1 MEQFGV
7 GVVGAGFLAE
17 TRARCWTAARGARL
31 AGVAA
36 RRPERA
42 TAFAQRHAAGQAAGS
57 LEAFD
62 SFDELIASD
71 AIDLIDLCVP
81 NSLHRPMA
89 VAAAEAGKHVLCTKP
104 LTAYV
109 GQDLGEQASD
119 AEVGARDRASMARVA
134 RADAE
139 AMIDTAKRSDVRLFY
154 GENWVYAPSIVKARS
169 LLDRAGAALLELRG
183 WESHSGSHSEYARS
197 WRHTGGGAL
206 LRLGAHPIGAMLHLK
221 RAEGLRNGGEPIRPL
236 AVTGEV
242 GDLTQVAG
250 VNPENLEIAT
260 GWRDV
265 ENWGCAIIQ
274 FSDGARGVAYG
285 SDNQLGGMESR
296 LEINGSNAAIR
307 CNLSPHDL
315 VRAYAPNGEVFG
327 DAYLQEKLDTG
338 AGWSTP
344 LPDEDWSSGQ
354 LAMCQ
359 AFADALQSG
368 EPAEADGELGLD
380 VIRVVYAAYAS
391 AAEGRRITL
400 D

>member
-1 MEQFGV
+1 MKHVRV
-7 GVVGAGFLAE
+7 GVVGAGFLAQ
-17 TRARCWTAARGARL
+17 TRARCWKAATGAHL
-31 AGVAA
+31 AGVTAKRA
-36 RRPERA
+36 ERA
-42 TAFAQRHAAGQAAGS
+42 SAFAQQHGVAQIF
-57 LEAFD
+57 E
-62 SFDELIASD
+62 SFEQLIASD
-71 AIDLIDLCVP
+71 AVDLIDLCIP
-81 NSLHRPMA
+81 NQLHRPMA

-119 AEVGARDRASMARVA
+119 EEIAGRDRVTMARVA

-139 AMIDTAKRSDVRLFY
+139 AMVDAAERAGVRLFY
-154 GENWVYAPSIVKARS
+154 GENWVYAPAIVKARA
-169 LLDRAGAALLELRG
+169 LLERAGAALLELRG
-183 WESHSGSHSEYARS
+183 WEAHSGSHSEYARS

-221 RAEGLRNGGEPIRPL
+221 RAEGLRNDGEPIRPL

-242 GDLTQVAG
+242 ADLTRVAG
-250 VNPENLEIAT
+250 VNPANLRLAT
-260 GWRDV
+260 GWRGV

-285 SDNQLGGMESR
+285 SDNLLGGMESR
-296 LEINGSNAAIR
+296 LEIQGSNAAIR

-315 VRAYAPNGEVFG
+315 VRAYAPDAEVFG
-327 DAYLQEKLDTG
+327 DAYIQEKLDSS
-338 AGWSTP
+338 AGWTTP

-359 AFADALQSG
+359 AFADALHRDV
-368 EPAEADGELGLD
+368 PAEADGQLGLD
-380 VIRVVYAAYAS
+380 VTRVVYAAYVS
-391 AAEGRRITL
+391 AAEGRRVPL

>member
-1 MEQFGV
+1 MKHVRV
-7 GVVGAGFLAE
+7 GVVGAGFLAQ
-17 TRARCWTAARGARL
+17 TRARCWKAATGAHL
-31 AGVAA
+31 AGVTAKRA
-36 RRPERA
+36 ERA
-42 TAFAQRHAAGQAAGS
+42 TAFAQQHGVAQIF
-57 LEAFD
+57 E
-62 SFDELIASD
+62 SFEQLIASD
-71 AIDLIDLCVP
+71 AVDLIDLCIP
-81 NSLHRPMA
+81 NQLHRPMA

-119 AEVGARDRASMARVA
+119 EEIAGRDRVTMARVA

-139 AMIDTAKRSDVRLFY
+139 AMVDAAERAGVRLFY
-154 GENWVYAPSIVKARS
+154 GENWVYAPAIVKARA
-169 LLDRAGAALLELRG
+169 LLERAGAALLELRG
-183 WESHSGSHSEYARS
+183 WEAHSGSHSEYARS

-221 RAEGLRNGGEPIRPL
+221 RAEGLRNDGEPIRPL

-242 GDLTQVAG
+242 ADLTRVAG
-250 VNPENLEIAT
+250 VNPANLRLAT
-260 GWRDV
+260 GWRGV

-285 SDNQLGGMESR
+285 SDNLLGGMESR
-296 LEINGSNAAIR
+296 LEIQGSNAAIR

-315 VRAYAPNGEVFG
+315 VRAYAPDAEVFG
-327 DAYLQEKLDTG
+327 DAYIQEKLDSG
-338 AGWSTP
+338 AGWTTP

-359 AFADALQSG
+359 AFADALHRDV
-368 EPAEADGELGLD
+368 PAEADGQLGLD
-380 VIRVVYAAYAS
+380 VTRVVYAAYVS
-391 AAEGRRITL
+391 AAEGRRVPL

>member
-1 MEQFGV
+1 
-7 GVVGAGFLAE
+7 
-17 TRARCWTAARGARL
+17 
-31 AGVAA
+31 
-36 RRPERA
+36 
-42 TAFAQRHAAGQAAGS
+42 
-57 LEAFD
+57 
-62 SFDELIASD
+62 
-71 AIDLIDLCVP
+71 
-81 NSLHRPMA
+81 
-89 VAAAEAGKHVLCTKP
+89 
-104 LTAYV
+104 
-109 GQDLGEQASD
+109 
-119 AEVGARDRASMARVA
+119 
-134 RADAE
+134 
-139 AMIDTAKRSDVRLFY
+139 
-154 GENWVYAPSIVKARS
+154 
-169 LLDRAGAALLELRG
+169 
-183 WESHSGSHSEYARS
+183 
-197 WRHTGGGAL
+197 
-206 LRLGAHPIGAMLHLK
+206 MLHLK

-359 AFADALQSG
+359 AFADALQRG

>member
-1 MEQFGV
+1 MEHVRV
-7 GVVGAGFLAE
+7 GVVGAGFLAQ
-17 TRARCWTAARGARL
+17 TRARCWKAATGAHL
-31 AGVAA
+31 AGVTAKRA
-36 RRPERA
+36 ERA
-42 TAFAQRHAAGQAAGS
+42 SAFAQQHGVAQIF
-57 LEAFD
+57 E
-62 SFDELIASD
+62 SFEQLIASD
-71 AIDLIDLCVP
+71 AVDLIDLCIP
-81 NSLHRPMA
+81 NQLHRPMA

-119 AEVGARDRASMARVA
+119 EEIAGRDRVTMARVA

-139 AMIDTAKRSDVRLFY
+139 AMVDAAERAGVRLFY
-154 GENWVYAPSIVKARS
+154 GENWVYAPAIVKARA
-169 LLDRAGAALLELRG
+169 LLERAGAALLELRG
-183 WESHSGSHSEYARS
+183 WEAHSGSHSEYARS

-221 RAEGLRNGGEPIRPL
+221 RAEGLRNDGEPIRPL

-242 GDLTQVAG
+242 ADLTRVAG
-250 VNPENLEIAT
+250 VNPANLRLAT
-260 GWRDV
+260 GWRGV

-285 SDNQLGGMESR
+285 SDNLLGGMESR
-296 LEINGSNAAIR
+296 LEIQGSNAAIR

-315 VRAYAPNGEVFG
+315 VRAYAPDAEVFG
-327 DAYLQEKLDTG
+327 DAYIQEKLDSG
-338 AGWSTP
+338 AGWTTP

-359 AFADALQSG
+359 AFADALHRDV
-368 EPAEADGELGLD
+368 PAEADGQLGLD
-380 VIRVVYAAYAS
+380 VTRVVYAAYVS
-391 AAEGRRITL
+391 AAEGRRVPL